1 MCNTMCV
8 HVCVV
13 CVAVHISF
21 QKATQTVRE
30 DSTSVPL
37 QLQSSG
43 LYGFSF
49 LYYFVVLKSVQLKLK
64 VQSLY

>member
-1 MCNTMCV
+1 MCNTM
-8 HVCVV
+8 CVV

-49 LYYFVVLKSVQLKLK
+49 LYYFVCLEVCPVEAKGTIIVLD
-64 VQSLY
+64 